1 MADNSVKK
9 SDNKSGQ
16 KSLGFFGKIILFIKQ
31 VIAELKK
38 VVYPTKNELW
48 VYFWV
53 VIVFVL
59 MIMAFVGIFDGIFN
73 VLVRLVF
80 G

>member
-1 MADNSVKK
+1 MADNSIKK
-9 SDNKSGQ
+9 SGNVSDKQSV
-16 KSLGFFGKIILFIKQ
+16 GFFSKIILFIKQ
-31 VIAELKK
+31 VIGELKK

-48 VYFWV
+48 TYFWV

-59 MIMAFVGIFDGIFN
+59 MIMAFVGVFDGLLNLIVGF
-73 VLVRLVF
+73 VF

>member
-9 SDNKSGQ
+9 SDSNSGKKSVGF
-16 KSLGFFGKIILFIKQ
+16 LGRILLFIKQ

-48 VYFWV
+48 TYFWV

-59 MIMAFVGIFDGIFN
+59 MIMAFVGVFDGLLN
-73 VLVRLVF
+73 VIVRLVF

>member
-1 MADNSVKK
+1 MADNSIKK
-9 SDNKSGQ
+9 SGSASDKQSV
-16 KSLGFFGKIILFIKQ
+16 GFFSKIILFIKQ
-31 VIAELKK
+31 VIGELKK

-48 VYFWV
+48 TYFWV

-59 MIMAFVGIFDGIFN
+59 MIMAFVGVFDGLLNLIVGF
-73 VLVRLVF
+73 VF